1 MKKQVT
7 LTIAILALAF
17 STLACQ
23 CGWFAP
29 IQYKHSHEVLLGTGN
44 IETQEKSF
52 TGFDRVEAGHV
63 FQVEINQG
71 EDFSV
76 IVRVDDEV
84 KEFVQVT
91 KQGNTLKLGLKP
103 DRTYTFKNVT
113 LEATITMPELTGVS
127 LSGASHAQV
136 TGFKSAK
143 DLNLDISGTS
153 SMEGDIEASAVTCEL
168 SGSSTINLDGS
179 TNDLVVNASGG
190 SIVKLSEFSTAD
202 ADIEANGASTV
213 TVNVNGTLDAN
224 ASGASR
230 VYYVGAPTLGT
241 VNTSGAA
248 SISPK

>member
-7 LTIAILALAF
+7 LMIAILALAF

-29 IQYKHSHEVLLGTGN
+29 IQYKHSYEVLSGSGN

-52 TGFDRVEAGHV
+52 TGFDQVEASHV

-76 IVRVDDEV
+76 IVRTDDTV
-84 KEFVQVT
+84 SEFVQVT
-91 KQGNTLKLGLKP
+91 KRGNTLKLGLKP
-103 DRTYTFKNVT
+103 DHTYTFKNVT

-127 LSGASHAQV
+127 LSGASRARV
-136 TGFKSAK
+136 TGFKSAR
-143 DLNLDISGTS
+143 DLDLDISGTS
-153 SMEGDIEASAVTCEL
+153 SVEGDIEAGTVTCEL

-179 TNDLVVNASGG
+179 ADDLTVKASGG
-190 SIVKLSEFSTAD
+190 SIVKLSDFPATN
-202 ADIEANGASTV
+202 ADIEASGASTV
-213 TVNVNGTLDAN
+213 TVNVNGTINAN

-230 VYYVGAPTLGT
+230 VYYVGSPTLGT
-241 VNTSGAA
+241 VDTSGAA